1 MRTAL
6 ILCLLALS
14 ACGPMSPE
22 QAAERCEER
31 ARMAQGPTGHL
42 TLGVNSSTGGYVGG
56 SIGVSSDYLVG
67 ADPMLVYERCVV
79 DLTGQDPI
87 RQPDLR

>member
-1 MRTAL
+1 
-6 ILCLLALS
+6 
-14 ACGPMSPE
+14 
-22 QAAERCEER
+22 
-31 ARMAQGPTGHL
+31 MAQGPTRHL

-56 SIGVSSDYLVG
+56 SIGVSSDYLRG